1 MYYKFEKLMAKRG
14 VPSLPHTVVQ
24 GTVEVLSY
32 QISIRTCLED
42 TLIAEGI
49 RYIVE
54 SFTFCCV
61 TISVRDYPLRSLTSH
76 LLTPNGFH
84 ILAEIELRE
93 GFHDELD
100 NHQTMLMP
108 GADTL
113 HKSCRPQRLLVRK
126 I

>member
-1 MYYKFEKLMAKRG
+1 MYYIFQKLIAKRG
-14 VPSLPHTVVQ
+14 ELDLPHTIVQ
-24 GTVEVLSY
+24 GTVEVLPY

-61 TISVRDYPLRSLTSH
+61 IISVRNYPPRSLKSH

-84 ILAEIELRE
+84 ILAEIELGE
-93 GFHDELD
+93 WFHHEFD
-100 NHQTMLMP
+100 NYQTMLMP
-108 GADTL
+108 GTDTL
-113 HKSCRPQRLLVRK
+113 HKSCRPQRLLVR
-126 I
+126 